1 MQQAKQKEVKKDNR
15 NRLVAECM
23 NYFFQYYYNFSQ
35 KKYLDDY
42 KKRSMIL
49 GKQIEVIKGV
59 PTMDARVTITEDERA
74 RRREAVNFARGSVR
88 FEGIVLSDEAEAL
101 AERFINGEITLEE
114 HTRLGIEL
122 ARRERAASAKPAALA
137 A

>member
-1 MQQAKQKEVKKDNR
+1 MTGIAG
-15 NRLVAECM
+15 
-23 NYFFQYYYNFSQ
+23 
-35 KKYLDDY
+35 
-42 KKRSMIL
+42 I
-49 GKQIEVIKGV
+49 
-59 PTMDARVTITEDERA
+59 TMSISDEERH
-74 RRREAVNFARGSVR
+74 RRRESVNFARGSVR
-88 FEGIVLSDEAEAL
+88 LEGIVLSAAAEAL

>member
-1 MQQAKQKEVKKDNR
+1 
-15 NRLVAECM
+15 
-23 NYFFQYYYNFSQ
+23 
-35 KKYLDDY
+35 
-42 KKRSMIL
+42 
-49 GKQIEVIKGV
+49 
-59 PTMDARVTITEDERA
+59 MDARVTITEDERA

-101 AERFINGEITLEE
+101 AEQFINGEITLEE

-122 ARRERAASAKPAALA
+122 ARRERSASAKPAALA

>member
-1 MQQAKQKEVKKDNR
+1 MLISHR
-15 NRLVAECM
+15 
-23 NYFFQYYYNFSQ
+23 
-35 KKYLDDY
+35 
-42 KKRSMIL
+42 L
-49 GKQIEVIKGV
+49 GKIEGIKGV

>member
-1 MQQAKQKEVKKDNR
+1 MLISYR
-15 NRLVAECM
+15 
-23 NYFFQYYYNFSQ
+23 
-35 KKYLDDY
+35 
-42 KKRSMIL
+42 L
-49 GKQIEVIKGV
+49 GKIEVIKGV

-122 ARRERAASAKPAALA
+122 ARRERSASAKPAALA